1 MGNSMRLSIQR
12 SFARPLMHVGAAVM
26 VGVVLGGCSLFGGAK
41 PRYTPAPLTTFS
53 PSLTVNSVWSTS
65 VGNRSGVGF
74 VPVVVG
80 NSVYAAAENGTVG
93 KYDLTSGSTIWRTSA
108 KANLSA
114 GVGSDGKT
122 IAVATPRGEV
132 IAMDDT
138 GNVKWTAQA
147 SSEVTVPPLVADGL
161 VVVRSGDYRIQ
172 AFEVDTGR
180 RRWSVQRPGPALAL
194 RAPGELLVSNGFVFS
209 GLPGGKVIAISTAT
223 GAVRWEGTVSNPS
236 GSSELER
243 VSDVVGIPVIS
254 GRQLCAVTYQGRI
267 SCFDVSTGNTS
278 WTREFSSV
286 SGLSADVRFAYSPN
300 DKGVVYG
307 FALEGG
313 ANVWKQDALQHRSL
327 SAPASIGRAVALG
340 DYQGYIHFLG
350 REDGRLLA
358 RIATDGSAIISR
370 PLATERGL
378 IVQTSKGNLTL
389 LGVGE

>member
-1 MGNSMRLSIQR
+1 MENSMRLSTR
-12 SFARPLMHVGAAVM
+12 RPFARPLMHAGLAVVVAA
-26 VGVVLGGCSLFGGAK
+26 VLGGCSLFGGSK
-41 PRYTPAPLTTFS
+41 PRFVPAPLTTFA
-53 PSLTVNSVWSTS
+53 PSLTVNSIWNTS

-74 VPVVVG
+74 EPAVVG
-80 NSVYAAAENGTVG
+80 NYVYAAAQNGTVG

-108 KANLSA
+108 KADLSA

-147 SSEVTVPPLVADGL
+147 SSEITVPPLVADGL

-172 AFEVDTGR
+172 AFEAETGR

-194 RAPGELLVSNGFVFS
+194 RAPGELLLSNGFVFS
-209 GLPGGKVIAISTAT
+209 GLPGGKVIAISTAN

-236 GSSELER
+236 GTSELER
-243 VSDVVGIPVIS
+243 VSDVVGMPVIS

-278 WTREFSSV
+278 WTREFSSI
-286 SGLSADVRFAYSPN
+286 SGLSADVRFAYSAN

-307 FALEGG
+307 FALDGG
-313 ANVWKQDALQHRSL
+313 ANVWKQEALQYRGL
-327 SAPASIGRAVALG
+327 SAPASVGRAIALG

-378 IVQTSKGNLTL
+378 VIQTSKGNLTL